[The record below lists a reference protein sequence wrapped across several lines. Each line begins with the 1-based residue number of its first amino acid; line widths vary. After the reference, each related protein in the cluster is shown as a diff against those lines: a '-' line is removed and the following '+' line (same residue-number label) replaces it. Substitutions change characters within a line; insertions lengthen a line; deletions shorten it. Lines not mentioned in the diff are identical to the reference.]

1 MPQSRDKA
9 EVIRRILDEGVI
21 PVIRADSAETAMR
34 AIRAIQNGGVSVI
47 EITMTVPGALDV
59 IEALANQPGDNALI
73 GAGTVLD
80 KQTAQACVSAGA
92 QFIVSPI
99 LKLEVIEYCVQIGVA
114 VMPGTLTPTEV
125 FEAWTAGSDL
135 IKVFPAGAVGGASY
149 IKALNGPLP
158 QVPLVPTGGVSL
170 KTAGEFIRAG
180 AAAVGVGGDLVDIEA
195 LRKGQDRAISDRAR
209 LFVETIREARSSIE
223 SAQHPWQ

>member
-1 MPQSRDKA
+1 
-9 EVIRRILDEGVI
+9 
-21 PVIRADSAETAMR
+21 MR
-34 AIRAIQNGGVSVI
+34 AVRAIQNGGVSVI
-47 EITMTVPGALDV
+47 EITMTVPGAVDV
-59 IEALANQPGDNALI
+59 IEALANQVGDNAVI

-80 KQTAQACVSAGA
+80 KQTAQACISAGA

-99 LKLEVIEYCVQIGVA
+99 LKLEVIDYCAQIGIA

-170 KTAGEFIRAG
+170 TTAADFIRAG
-180 AAAVGVGGDLVDIEA
+180 AAALGVGGDLVDIEA
-195 LRKGQDRAISDRAR
+195 LRKGQDQVLSDRAR
-209 LFVETIREARSSIE
+209 QFVETVRQARASIASVREVGPTVAGSV
-223 SAQHPWQ
+223 

>member
-1 MPQSRDKA
+1 LPQSRDKA